1 MTLRDS
7 TEQGETEIADTD
19 RIEVLKQ
26 RHASLETALEEEVR
40 RPLPDTSVVAN
51 LKREKL
57 AIKDELQRLSAD

>member
-7 TEQGETEIADTD
+7 TDQVEAEASLTD

-26 RHASLETALEEEVR
+26 RHASLETALEEESR
-40 RPLPDTSVVAN
+40 RPMPNSSVVAN

-57 AIKDELQRLSAD
+57 VIKDELQRLESD